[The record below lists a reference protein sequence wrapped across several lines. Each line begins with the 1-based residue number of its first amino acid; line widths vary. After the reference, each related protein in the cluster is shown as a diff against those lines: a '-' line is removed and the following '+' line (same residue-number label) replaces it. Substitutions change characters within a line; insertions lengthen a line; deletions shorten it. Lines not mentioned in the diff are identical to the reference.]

1 MEGRDRGAE
10 VVDVP
15 SPPPASRV
23 ETHGGTGFEA
33 GSWKAAIAAWMR
45 DDGGVDRRKGIRVV
59 ASGQAWWLVHC
70 EG

>member
-1 MEGRDRGAE
+1 M
-10 VVDVP
+10 
-15 SPPPASRV
+15 

-33 GSWKAAIAAWMR
+33 GSWEAALAAWMR
-45 DDGGVDRRKGIRVV
+45 DDGGVGRRKGIRVV